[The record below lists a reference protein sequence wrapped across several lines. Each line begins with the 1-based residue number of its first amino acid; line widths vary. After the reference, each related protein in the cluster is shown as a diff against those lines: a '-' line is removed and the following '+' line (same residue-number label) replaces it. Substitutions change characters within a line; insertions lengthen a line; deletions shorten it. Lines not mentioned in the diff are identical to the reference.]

1 MLRHIPLSA
10 VSSLSHFYSENLEPA
25 IPMTADD
32 TAAAADE
39 LKSELSVTELSQHRR
54 QLLDEGIS
62 IIF

>member
-1 MLRHIPLSA
+1 
-10 VSSLSHFYSENLEPA
+10 
-25 IPMTADD
+25 MTADD